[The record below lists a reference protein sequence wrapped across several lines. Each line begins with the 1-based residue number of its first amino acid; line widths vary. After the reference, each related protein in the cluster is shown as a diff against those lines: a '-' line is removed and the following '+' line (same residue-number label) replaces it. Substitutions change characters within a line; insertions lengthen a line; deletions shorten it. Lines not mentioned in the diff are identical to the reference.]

1 MKPMKPVDDAN
12 PEALGPSLAPGS
24 AGMPNAEQTQFR
36 SKERPAAAPWQSPSC
51 LIYCDGVCRQY
62 PDGAVRALDGVTLG
76 IDRGEYVAIMGPSGS
91 GKSTLLNLIAGLDR
105 PTAGEV
111 YFEGTPLAAA
121 AFRNRLRVDRIGFVF
136 QSFNL
141 LATLT
146 ASENVQVPMFEG
158 PLSASAR
165 RRKAVELLGLVG
177 LGHRLNHLPSQL
189 SGGEKQRVAVAR
201 ALANDPIVLLADE
214 PTGNLDTASGEEVL
228 ALFDR
233 LHAQRGLTPILV
245 THSPEVGGRARR
257 LIRLRDGRVVED
269 RRTPAPAAQSQP

>member
-1 MKPMKPVDDAN
+1 MSVD
-12 PEALGPSLAPGS
+12 
-24 AGMPNAEQTQFR
+24 
-36 SKERPAAAPWQSPSC
+36 KAPWQAPSC
-51 LIYCDGVCRQY
+51 LIYCDHLRRLY
-62 PDGAVRALDGVTLG
+62 PDGHVVAVQDITLR

-111 YFEGTPLAAA
+111 YFEGQSLASS
-121 AFRNRLRVDRIGFVF
+121 AFRSRLRIDKIGFVF

-146 ASENVQVPMFEG
+146 ACENVQVPMFEG
-158 PLSASAR
+158 PLAGRAR
-165 RRKAVELLGLVG
+165 RRKAIELLGLVG
-177 LGHRLNHLPSQL
+177 LGHRQNHLPSQL

-201 ALANDPIVLLADE
+201 ALANDPVVLLADE

-233 LHAQRGLTPILV
+233 LHAERNVTPILV
-245 THSPEVGGRARR
+245 THSDEIGRRTQR
-257 LIRLRDGRVVED
+257 LIRLRDGRVEED
-269 RRTPAPAAQSQP
+269 RRNDAATASVSDAIQKRC